1 MCEAAVA
8 PSSLAYSTA
17 ARSITSFTS
26 IYACV
31 PLLSRWPGMAARQGG
46 HQGAPR
52 AMAGGAL
59 HPRRCVHE
67 VRQLAEAVVLKS
79 PALLGGEKRS
89 VG

>member
-1 MCEAAVA
+1 
-8 PSSLAYSTA
+8 
-17 ARSITSFTS
+17 
-26 IYACV
+26 
-31 PLLSRWPGMAARQGG
+31 MAASQGG
-46 HQGAPR
+46 HQGVPP